1 MTPEQITLVQ
11 SSLEKVLPIADDAA
25 ALFYGKL
32 FEIDPEVQSLFKG
45 DMEEQGR
52 KLMAMIRTA
61 VNGLSNLDSIV
72 PAVQDLGARHVAYGV
87 KDADYDTVGEALI
100 WTLGQG
106 LGADFTEEVKAAW
119 IEAYTLLATTMKDA
133 AAQAAA

>member
-1 MTPEQITLVQ
+1 MTPDQISLVQ
-11 SSLEKVLPIADDAA
+11 TSLEKVLPIADDAA

-32 FEIDPEVQSLFKG
+32 FELDPEAQSLFKG

-61 VNGLSNLDSIV
+61 VNGLSDLDAIV
-72 PAVQDLGARHVAYGV
+72 PAVQALGERHVGYGV
-87 KDADYDTVGEALI
+87 KDADYDTVGTALI

-106 LGADFTEEVKAAW
+106 LGDAFTEEVKDAW
-119 IEAYTLLATTMKDA
+119 LEAYTLLATTMKDA
-133 AAQAAA
+133 AAKVAA